1 MNNLKSMET
10 KLLFQEFQIC
20 TQLQYNGQLKI
31 QTLQGKSWIFYYSL
45 GQLVWATG
53 GIHPSRRLRRNIA
66 QFCPQIDTNKLSLS
80 SEDTSL
86 HYWDYQLLENLHQAQ
101 KIQLNQINAIAE
113 STISE
118 LLFDLVQH
126 LNFNSFVCER
136 NQEVILEAP
145 ISSISANMFLQQ
157 MQNCWNNWS
166 KAGLA
171 SLSPDL
177 APVLLKPEKLR
188 QQVSPNVYKNFEN
201 LINGKHTLWD
211 LAVKMK
217 QSVLSVS
224 RSLLPYIQ
232 QGITKLV
239 EVPDLPLAVAR
250 VKNSHMITHINSG
263 NIPLVACVDDS
274 PQVCQIL
281 ERIIT
286 SNGMRFLKIQD
297 PLQALPILIQ
307 NKPDLIFLDLMMP
320 GMNGYELCTSLR
332 RTSAFAN
339 TPLAILTGSNGA
351 FDRARAKVFG
361 ATDFIN
367 KPISID
373 KIWSI
378 VDKYLST
385 APKNVHLSNSC
396 FLPSVNDQSLCPSS

>member
-1 MNNLKSMET
+1 MES
-10 KLLFQEFQIC
+10 KLLFQEFQLC
-20 TQLQYNGQLKI
+20 TQLQYDGQLKI
-31 QTLQGKSWIFYYSL
+31 QTLQGKSWIFYYSQ

-86 HYWDYQLLENLHQAQ
+86 HYWDYRLLENLYQGQ

-118 LLFDLVQH
+118 LLFDVVQH
-126 LNFNSFVCER
+126 LSSNSFICER

-157 MQNCWNNWS
+157 MQDCWNNWS
-166 KAGLA
+166 KAGLEN
-171 SLSPDL
+171 LSPDL

-188 QQVSPNVYKNFEN
+188 EQVSPNVYKTLEN

-211 LAVKMK
+211 LAVEMK

-239 EVPDLPLAVAR
+239 EVPDLPLAFAR
-250 VKNSHMITHINSG
+250 IKNNHMITHIHSG
-263 NIPLVACVDDS
+263 NIPLIACVDDS
-274 PQVCQIL
+274 SQVCQIL
-281 ERIIT
+281 ERIVT
-286 SNGMRFLKIQD
+286 SNGMRFLKIED

-320 GMNGYELCTSLR
+320 GINGYELCANLR
-332 RTSAFAN
+332 RTSAFAK

-367 KPISID
+367 KPVSIGNV
-373 KIWSI
+373 WSVI
-378 VDKYLST
+378 DKYLDT
-385 APKNVHLSNSC
+385 TPKNVNLSNSC
-396 FLPSVNDQSLCPSS
+396 FLPPTNEQSLCSSS